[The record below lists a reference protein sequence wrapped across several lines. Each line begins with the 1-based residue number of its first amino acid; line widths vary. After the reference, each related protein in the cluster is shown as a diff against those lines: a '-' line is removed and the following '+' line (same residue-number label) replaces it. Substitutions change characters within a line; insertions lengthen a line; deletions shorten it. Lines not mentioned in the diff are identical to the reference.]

1 MNRQND
7 ASSELMDNTMTQSSF
22 LISAT
27 ILICFPGTTDIAS
40 AQGPHRGRGPDA
52 EFQAD
57 RAAFHFLLKNH
68 KQIQR
73 RITLRKDGVETV
85 TESKNPAIA
94 AKLKVHVRGMYRRVE
109 KNRPIRR
116 RDPLFAKL
124 FRNSGKISMKVTNTK
139 SGVRVVETSKDPY
152 VVRLIQE
159 HAKVVSAFV
168 KNGFAEAHMTHA
180 VPKLPKRADQSKV
193 DISFW
198 KPLPKKA
205 PAPKDNPTTAARV
218 ELGKKLYFD
227 PRISSTGTVSCNT
240 CHNLMEGGDD
250 GRPTSMGILGKLGG
264 RNAPTVWNSAF
275 NSVQFWDGRAKTL
288 EEQAK
293 GPIINKVEMGMPSH
307 GVAVKRLAG
316 IIGYRKEFAKVF
328 GNGAKALTIG
338 NAVKAIAAFERTLV
352 TPDSPYDR
360 YVKGD
365 TKALSAQQI
374 RGMQTFRN
382 VGCTSCH
389 SGPAFNGKQFELPV
403 GKAHFEKFPVFSD
416 NAYSKK
422 FDLLKDY
429 GRFELTKQPGDKHRY
444 KVPVLRNITLT
455 APYMHNGK
463 VPSLTEA
470 VRVMAVSQLATELT
484 NEQTRDIV
492 SFLSALTGKFPKI
505 AMPRLPS
512 RSGQSILHD

>member
-1 MNRQND
+1 MTRF
-7 ASSELMDNTMTQSSF
+7 SCLMT
-22 LISAT
+22 AT
-27 ILICFPGTTDIAS
+27 SLICVLGTTHFAS
-40 AQGPHRGRGPDA
+40 AQGPRRGRGPDA
-52 EFQAD
+52 EFPAD
-57 RAAFHFLLKNH
+57 RAVFHFLLKNH

-73 RITLRKDGVETV
+73 RVKLRNDGVETV
-85 TESKNPAIA
+85 TESKNPAIT
-94 AKLKVHVRGMYRRVE
+94 AKLKEHVRAMYRRVE

-116 RDPLFAKL
+116 RDPLFAEL
-124 FRNSGKISMKVTNTK
+124 FRHAGKISMKVTNTK
-139 SGVRVVETSKDPY
+139 SGVRVVETSKDPH

-159 HAKVVSAFV
+159 HARVVSAFV
-168 KNGFAEAHMTHA
+168 KNGFAEAHRTHA
-180 VPKLPKRADQSKV
+180 VPKPPKKGGQSKV
-193 DISFW
+193 DSSFW
-198 KPLPKKA
+198 KPLPQKA
-205 PAPKDNPTTAARV
+205 PAPKDNPTTAASV

-293 GPIINKVEMGMPSH
+293 GPIINTVEMGMPSH
-307 GVAVKRLAG
+307 DVAVKRLARVP
-316 IIGYRKEFAKVF
+316 GYRREFAKAF
-328 GNGAKALTIG
+328 GNGAKSLTIE
-338 NAVKAIAAFERTLV
+338 NAVKAIAAFERTLI

-365 TKALSAQQI
+365 AKALSAQQI
-374 RGMQTFRN
+374 RGMQTFRS

-422 FDLLKDY
+422 FDLIKDV
-429 GRFELTKQPGDKHRY
+429 GRFEVTKKPGDKHRF

-463 VPSLTEA
+463 VPSLPEA
-470 VRVMAVSQLATELT
+470 VRIMSVTQLATELT
-484 NEQTRDIV
+484 EEQTRDIV
-492 SFLSALTGKFPKI
+492 AFLGALTGKFPTI
-505 AMPRLPS
+505 TMPRLPS
-512 RSGQSILHD
+512 RSGQSILDD